1 MLEQVLISKSSP
13 KIPKAFKFKEGVSPI
28 YKHLDQYL
36 VMNAIE
42 EKPSFIPEFNNVSGK
57 IISNLQEKREEQ
69 LISNLRDQYPIK
81 INKSVLGKVKQKFE
95 K

>member
-1 MLEQVLISKSSP
+1 
-13 KIPKAFKFKEGVSPI
+13 
-28 YKHLDQYL
+28 
-36 VMNAIE
+36 MNAIE
-42 EKPSFIPEFNNVSGK
+42 VKPSFIPEFNNVSGK